1 MPEENYPN
9 RRKPAAGVR
18 IALQRPT
25 IVFVTV
31 CAKNGGTWVARIRAV
46 QEILLK
52 VWSEAQT
59 WLVGYYLL
67 MPDHIHF
74 FCAPGISAKPFR
86 GWMSYWKRR
95 FSLAAKDPAW
105 CWQSLQW
112 DTRLRKAEQYEQKWQ
127 YVRHNPV
134 RAGLVA
140 TPEEWPY
147 RGVMNRLGW

>member
-31 CAKNGGTWVARIRAV
+31 CAEKRGTWVAQATV

-52 VWSEAQT
+52 AWSEAQT

-95 FSLAAKDPAW
+95 FSLAVKDPAW